1 LRSAGRE
8 RDPLAAAEE
17 QSSRSRVV
25 RDAGIVFAA
34 ALIVRLLHLAAIRRA
49 PFFTILLGD
58 SHGYDE
64 WARSVAGGDWIGHE
78 VFYQAPLYPY
88 FLGAIYTIAGRHLLL
103 VRVVQ
108 AIIGSASCVFLGLA
122 ARRLVSPGAGLLAG
136 LMLALYA
143 PAIFF
148 DTLIQK
154 SVLDVFFVCLTLY
167 LISRIVGF
175 SLKPD
180 VRMKV
185 DTDSARQ
192 RDQRVR
198 SGGRVQLQPDQRV
211 RSGGSVRLPAFDSLR
226 RGSPDG
232 QMRFWLALGLAIGG
246 LSLTR
251 ENAIVLAAVIAV
263 WAVAHR
269 PRAAAAFIAAVAI
282 VVLPVA
288 IRNSVVGGGFYVT
301 TSQFGPNFYIGN
313 NAQADGSYQPLRA
326 GRGTPEYE
334 RQDATELAERALG
347 RKLSPAD
354 VSSYWTGRALEFI
367 TARPARWLELV
378 GRKAVLL
385 LNRTE
390 MVDTESQESH
400 ADWSPV
406 LRIASIVGHFGV
418 LVPLATLGMIAMW
431 PERKRWSI
439 LYALA
444 AAYAV
449 SVVLFYVFARYRY
462 PLVPLLVVFAAAGL
476 MQAAAGWR
484 AAVQSR
490 RASWTIAA
498 VGAVAVLSNW
508 PLLSA
513 SMNRAVTEQ
522 NLGAALQAARLGD
535 AIAHYR
541 RAIELKPDYAPAYN
555 NLGSALRA
563 NRQPDAAIAAYRR
576 ALELRPDFPD
586 AQYNLANALLDE
598 GRSGEAAQHLRKAM
612 QAVAPSADA
621 HNNLGIALAAEGRRD
636 DAIAEFRKTL
646 DLEPDS
652 IIAHRNLGNQLVT
665 AGATREGV
673 DHLRRAAQLAP
684 GDAAIQY
691 DLGSA
696 LLEAGELDDAVTVL
710 RAAIRLE
717 PGSARAHNNL
727 GIALGSQRRLT
738 EAIAE
743 FQTALK
749 LKPDFEDAQ
758 RNLAMAL
765 QARPR

>member
-1 LRSAGRE
+1 
-8 RDPLAAAEE
+8 
-17 QSSRSRVV
+17 VV
-25 RDAGIVFAA
+25 REAVIVFAA
-34 ALIVRLLHLAAIRRA
+34 ALIVRLVHLVAIRRA
-49 PFFTILLGD
+49 PFFTVLLGD
-58 SHGYDE
+58 SRAYDE
-64 WARSVAGGDWIGHE
+64 WARSISGGDWIGHE

-122 ARRLVSPGAGLLAG
+122 ARRLVSPGAGLVAG
-136 LMLALYA
+136 LILALYA

-148 DTLIQK
+148 DALIQK
-154 SVLDVFFVCLTLY
+154 SVLDVFFVCLALY
-167 LISRIVGF
+167 FISRIAG
-175 SLKPD
+175 
-180 VRMKV
+180 VRMEAEVRLKA
-185 DTDSARQ
+185 DTTDKRPQ
-192 RDQRVR
+192 RAG
-198 SGGRVQLQPDQRV
+198 ST
-211 RSGGSVRLPAFDSLR
+211 GSVRLQSGEARRSVRLQPGEA
-226 RGSPDG
+226 RGSVQLQSGQARGSVRLQPDG
-232 QMRFWLALGLAIGG
+232 HLRDWLALGLAMGG

-251 ENAIVLAAVIAV
+251 ENAIVLAAVIGV
-263 WAVAHR
+263 WALSHR
-269 PRAAAAFIAAVAI
+269 PRAAAAFFTAAAV

-301 TSQFGPNFYIGN
+301 TAQFGPNFYIGN

-354 VSSYWTGRALEFI
+354 VSNYWTGRALEFI
-367 TARPARWLELV
+367 TAHPGRWLELV
-378 GRKAVLL
+378 GRKVVLL

-406 LRIASIVGHFGV
+406 LRTASIVGHFGV
-418 LVPLATLGMIAMW
+418 LVPLAALGMIAMW

-439 LYALA
+439 VYALA
-444 AAYAV
+444 AAYAA
-449 SVVLFYVFARYRY
+449 SVVVFYVFARYRY
-462 PLVPLLVVFAAAGL
+462 PLVPLLMLFAAAGVIRI
-476 MQAAAGWR
+476 MQAAAGGR
-484 AAVQSR
+484 DAVR
-490 RASWTIAA
+490 YRHASWTIAA

-508 PLLSA
+508 PFLSA

-522 NLGAALQAARLGD
+522 NLGAALQVARLTE

-563 NRQPDAAIAAYRR
+563 SGQLDAAIAAYRR

-598 GRSGEAAQHLRKAM
+598 GRPHEAAEHFR
-612 QAVAPSADA
+612 QAVQVVAPSADA

-636 DAIAEFRKTL
+636 EAIAEFRKTL

-652 IIAHRNLGNQLVT
+652 IIAQRNLGNELVNE
-665 AGATREGV
+665 GATREGLE
-673 DHLRRAAQLAP
+673 HLRRAAQLARE
-684 GDAAIQY
+684 DASIQF

-696 LLEAGELDDAVTVL
+696 LLEAGELDDAVAVL
-710 RAAIRLE
+710 RGAIHLE
-717 PGSARAHNNL
+717 PDSAKAHNNL
-727 GIALGSQRRLT
+727 GIALGSQGQLT

-749 LKPDFEDAQ
+749 LEPGFADAQ

-765 QARPR
+765 RARPR